1 MNGTFSKLNQHLQT
15 NELQMVKDI
24 ARTKVWHVGLT
35 SPYPDISMVSL
46 VWMKKAVQWV
56 CDGIPSNS
64 YVKASESLQSI
75 KVVRPS
81 FYVKK
86 RTNINT

>member
-1 MNGTFSKLNQHLQT
+1 MMEGMFLEHLQT

-24 ARTKVWHVGLT
+24 ARIKSLHVRLT
-35 SPYPDISMVSL
+35 SSCPDISMVSL

-64 YVKASESLQSI
+64 YVKHLSVYSQ
-75 KVVRPS
+75 
-81 FYVKK
+81 
-86 RTNINT
+86 